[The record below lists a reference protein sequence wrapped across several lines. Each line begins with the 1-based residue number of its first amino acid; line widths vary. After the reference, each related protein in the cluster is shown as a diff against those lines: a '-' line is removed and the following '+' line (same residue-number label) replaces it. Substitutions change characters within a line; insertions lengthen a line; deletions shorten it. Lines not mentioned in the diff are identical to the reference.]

1 MGALAKTH
9 NSSLSRRTPC
19 SVTLLLILI
28 PHLQQ
33 GARRL
38 VCLFTLLWI
47 FFFSPAFHQ
56 EHLEAVTATR
66 LVTQS
71 LPLGLAPLEVEGHLP
86 LAQVAEHSARR
97 LHLNQLR
104 QTQACSAKQI
114 PLGARL
120 DLVHLITS
128 LQQARLDQRV
138 VCP

>member
-1 MGALAKTH
+1 MFGNLASNPNPAPATG
-9 NSSLSRRTPC
+9 SSTFGMPLYPS
-19 SVTLLLILI
+19 LN
-28 PHLQQ
+28 
-33 GARRL
+33 
-38 VCLFTLLWI
+38 

-71 LPLGLAPLEVEGHLP
+71 PPLGLAPLEVEGHLP

-138 VCP
+138 VCPWSNLLKFTP